1 MFSAKLSGV
10 NDELTTLLARRKRDE
25 SLVTWLR
32 LVRLLKKA
40 RHRVAGPVEA
50 AGLSAG
56 AFDLLV
62 DIGERPGTSQQA
74 CGDRIGVTKGN
85 VTQHLARLERR
96 GLVRRDPA
104 GRRNDLYLTEPGKLL
119 LGSVLDAHDDGVR
132 QVLGVLSG
140 EDLRSLRTLLR
151 KLERN

>member
-1 MFSAKLSGV
+1 M
-10 NDELTTLLARRKRDE
+10 NDEMTSLLAYRKRDE
-25 SLVTWLR
+25 ALLTWLR
-32 LVRLLKKA
+32 LVRLLKQA
-40 RHRVAGPVEA
+40 RRTVAGPFEA
-50 AGLSAG
+50 AGLSSG

-85 VTQHLARLERR
+85 VTQHLARLEGR

-104 GRRNDLYLTEPGKLL
+104 GRRNDLFLTADGKLL

-140 EDLRSLRTLLR
+140 EDLRSLRALLR
-151 KLERN
+151 KLERGPR